1 MSLAAVS
8 GISGAVGAI
17 GADQKVTSDLDE
29 FLVLLVE
36 QLQGQDP
43 LDPMESGDFVA
54 QLVQFSSLQQMA
66 EMNSVMSALA
76 EAQEGFYAMSLLGS
90 DVEYVDGTG
99 ELQHG
104 KVTQVRLGA
113 GGEPILVVGESD
125 VYLAQVTAVSR
136 SAADA

>member
-8 GISGAVGAI
+8 GVSGAVGAI
-17 GADQKVTSDLDE
+17 GADSKVTSDLDE

-36 QLQGQDP
+36 QLQGQNP
-43 LDPMESGDFVA
+43 LEPMESGDFVA

-66 EMNSVMSALA
+66 EMNSVMSDLA

-90 DVEYVDGTG
+90 DVEYVDETG
-99 ELQHG
+99 SLQHG
-104 KVTQVRLGA
+104 EVTQVRLGA
-113 GGEPILVVGESD
+113 GGEPILVVGGSD

-136 SAADA
+136 SATDA